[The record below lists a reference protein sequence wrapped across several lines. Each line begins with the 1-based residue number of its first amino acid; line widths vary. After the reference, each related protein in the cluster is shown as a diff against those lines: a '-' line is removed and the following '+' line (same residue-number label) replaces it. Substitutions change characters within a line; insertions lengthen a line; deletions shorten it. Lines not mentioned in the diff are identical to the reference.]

1 MQGRASDLTPKSAE
15 IDAGADHLRA
25 HRCFASLSSKRP
37 EKRDCAIAR
46 LVADGFDPERAANH
60 YPSLKTEH

>member
-1 MQGRASDLTPKSAE
+1 MQGKTSYFAPTSAE
-15 IDAGADHLRA
+15 IDAGVDHLRA
-25 HRCFASLSSKRP
+25 QRCFACLRSKRP

-46 LVADGFDPERAANH
+46 LVADGFDPERVANH